1 MTITGTDNSIEDWRV
16 ENGQFS
22 SKTIIISKESGI
34 LKGWSYYWKQ
44 LGTIAKL
51 TW

>member
-16 ENGQFS
+16 ENAQFS